1 MFFML
6 FFWILLIMCLFY
18 LLKAFVPSLSNEN
31 IERNRNATAYDILRE
46 RYAKG
51 EISKAEFELR
61 MKDIKV

>member
-18 LLKAFVPSLSNEN
+18 LLKGFVPSLSNEN
-31 IERNRNATAYDILRE
+31 SGRSRNATAYDILRE

>member
-18 LLKAFVPSLSNEN
+18 LLKDFAPSLSKEKNWHP
-31 IERNRNATAYDILRE
+31 RNATANDILRE

-51 EISKAEFELR
+51 EISKAEFEMR
-61 MKDIKV
+61 MKDVNA